1 MLENIES
8 ERCLLIIF
16 SHLKENKKLEA
27 LKKKCEKYESENK
40 KLEKEN
46 KNLENN
52 MSIIIIN

>member
-1 MLENIES
+1 M
-8 ERCLLIIF
+8 
-16 SHLKENKKLEA
+16 KL
-27 LKKKCEKYESENK
+27 LKKKKDYLYRQFIVENK